1 MPSLE
6 SIYAKLL
13 SFDNWYRTQLEK
25 PDIDKKELRREY
37 LTKKWK
43 YLCDVK
49 IITWGQWE
57 EWKFNQGANELK

>member
-13 SFDNWYRTQLEK
+13 SIDNKYRTQLEK
-25 PDIDKKELRREY
+25 TEDKIELRKEY
-37 LTKKWK
+37 LTQKWK
-43 YLCDVK
+43 YLCDVG

-57 EWKFNQGANELK
+57 EWKYNKGKNELK